1 MFYMHFSCRWVFFLA
16 LVMER
21 FVFGIFPVRRPSG
34 ACMPTRSSF
43 AAWPSIA
50 QALHS
55 SPAVMIAQLS
65 STSSTWT
72 LTEYASRSLVLEVL
86 GNPGPRVRA
95 RSVEHLGRQGC
106 ILVFHQLF
114 APIPLVASITAG
126 RTTSSRPAP
135 PTSISGP
142 RRGARLS
149 IPSRTV
155 RNATSAS
162 SSTLLKPMCWLLVVT
177 IVLLPCLMYMSLS
190 ASHVVGPQQLDPSSS
205 GSEHD
210 VQLCRLEPSR
220 AHVLHGGTYSL
231 ERVIVIR
238 ATKTTTCIRSIC
250 VYWTSQ
256 WRPTWT
262 TWERSCRCPIPQPEG
277 SSFLEATIV
286 LFDCGIEAV
295 FIVVMCMPYSRGV
308 TVRRYHG
315 KRMQRVFT
323 VNYSADSRFV
333 ISGSD
338 DTNVRIWKA
347 RASDSLGKLM
357 PREQQKRDYY
367 DKLKQR
373 YKHQPEIKRIA
384 KYRVCV
390 EFLAV

>member
-1 MFYMHFSCRWVFFLA
+1 MSFL
-16 LVMER
+16 
-21 FVFGIFPVRRPSG
+21 SG
-34 ACMPTRSSF
+34 ACDGEVRI
-43 AAWPSIA
+43 WDLPSQKTIWSVYA
-50 QALHS
+50 HKKFVRGLTVDRTGSTFLSCSDDCTIKQY
-55 SPAVMIAQLS
+55 QLNMDIDGVCFS
-65 STSSTWT
+65 
-72 LTEYASRSLVLEVL
+72 SLVLEVL

-95 RSVEHLGRQGC
+95 RSVEHLGRQGR
-106 ILVFHQLF
+106 ILVFHRLF
-114 APIPLVASITAG
+114 DPIPLVASITAG

-155 RNATSAS
+155 QSATSAS

-231 ERVIVIR
+231 ERMIVIR

-256 WRPTWT
+256 
-262 TWERSCRCPIPQPEG
+262 
-277 SSFLEATIV
+277 
-286 LFDCGIEAV
+286 
-295 FIVVMCMPYSRGV
+295 
-308 TVRRYHG
+308 
-315 KRMQRVFT
+315 
-323 VNYSADSRFV
+323 
-333 ISGSD
+333 
-338 DTNVRIWKA
+338 
-347 RASDSLGKLM
+347 
-357 PREQQKRDYY
+357 
-367 DKLKQR
+367 
-373 YKHQPEIKRIA
+373 
-384 KYRVCV
+384 
-390 EFLAV
+390 